1 MYCPHTHGYG
11 AIHGGPTRGH
21 TLKDP
26 FLQPTNN
33 SSIGHQV
40 PWVHFPFLLE
50 CWLTSSC
57 ACLMWALPAAEFMTV
72 VVLSHPE
79 DTALFRSSSTSD
91 SYSLSVLSSSMVP
104 KPGCVSYRC
113 HICGRASHRHYPL
126 YCDKL
131 WVSVLTY
138 IHYTKKL
145 FWWGWTSVIDE
156 SIYHVAFGDLLFSL
170 NCIPQDLPP
179 CSMNPFLILLVNIS
193 LYDWLYDILSID
205 LLFVN
210 IWIVSFLLSLIM
222 MP

>member
-40 PWVHFPFLLE
+40 PWVHFPFMLE

-57 ACLMWALPAAEFMTV
+57 ACLMWALTAAEFMTV

-79 DTALFRSSSTSD
+79 DTVLFRSSSTSD

-113 HICGRASHRHYPL
+113 HICGRALHRHLSFVLWQIVSFCLNLYPL
-126 YCDKL
+126 YKKTFLMRLNICYRWIHISCGLWWFTFFIKL
-131 WVSVLTY
+131 YSSRSSTL
-138 IHYTKKL
+138 
-145 FWWGWTSVIDE
+145 
-156 SIYHVAFGDLLFSL
+156 
-170 NCIPQDLPP
+170 
-179 CSMNPFLILLVNIS
+179 
-193 LYDWLYDILSID
+193 
-205 LLFVN
+205 
-210 IWIVSFLLSLIM
+210 
-222 MP
+222 